1 MVRPTVPTRRHLA
14 HHTLGNAAVEQSA
27 TVSTQTVEVPGAG
40 RAPSEFDRL
49 FARTYPAVVGLARRV
64 LDRDGVAS
72 SASEPIADEVAVE
85 ALSRARVHRLG
96 DTDRA
101 AERTVGWAAELCL
114 DRIIGHPGRVALPP
128 EVGADR
134 LLSAD
139 LLEDGVGAEWDDHG
153 LALWELQEALAG
165 ARRVDRRIGV
175 LCLGCGLPPRQVGAL
190 LGLDDRA
197 VTAGLDRIGV
207 RLSDRRRVS
216 AEVESP
222 LDARLGDQ

>member
-1 MVRPTVPTRRHLA
+1 MTRGALAGVTVVFTISIVVRVPS
-14 HHTLGNAAVEQSA
+14 AAVLAQLREGG
-27 TVSTQTVEVPGAG
+27 EPGP
-40 RAPSEFDRL
+40 RP
-49 FARTYPAVVGLARRV
+49 VQRV
-64 LDRDGVAS
+64 LA
-72 SASEPIADEVAVE
+72 
-85 ALSRARVHRLG
+85 
-96 DTDRA
+96 
-101 AERTVGWAAELCL
+101 
-114 DRIIGHPGRVALPP
+114 
-128 EVGADR
+128 
-134 LLSAD
+134 LSAD
-139 LLEDGVGAEWDDHG
+139 GDLEGRP
-153 LALWELQEALAG
+153 LAG

>member
-1 MVRPTVPTRRHLA
+1 M
-14 HHTLGNAAVEQSA
+14 EQSA

-72 SASEPIADEVAVE
+72 SSSEPIADEVAVE
-85 ALSRARVHRLG
+85 ALSRARVHHLG

-165 ARRVDRRIGV
+165 ARRVDRRIAV

-197 VTAGLDRIGV
+197 VSAGLDRIGV